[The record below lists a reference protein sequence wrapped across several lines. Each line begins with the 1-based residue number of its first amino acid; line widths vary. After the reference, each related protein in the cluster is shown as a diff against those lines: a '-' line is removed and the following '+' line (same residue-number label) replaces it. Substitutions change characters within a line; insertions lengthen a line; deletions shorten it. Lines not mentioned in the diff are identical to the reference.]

1 MFFFD
6 LDGTL
11 LDSTH
16 VWMDIDVAFLG
27 QHGISP
33 VPADY
38 TDYVSHHSAPESARY
53 TKERYHLSETPQEI
67 MAAWEEMARIAYG
80 QTLELKPGAKDFLE
94 DCARRKI
101 RMGVLTSCFPHL
113 CRAAL
118 KHHGISHLF
127 EVVLTTNE
135 TGLDKSD
142 GGLYRLALA
151 QCGVRA
157 EECTLFE
164 DSPGYCTAAKQVGF
178 HIVGIRDK
186 MFLSRQ
192 EELKSLCAP
201 DCYLDNFLGVTPEQF
216 LHP

>member
-11 LDSTH
+11 LNSTH
-16 VWMDIDVAFLG
+16 VWMDIDAAFLG

-33 VPADY
+33 VPSDY
-38 TDYVSHHSAPESARY
+38 TDYVSHHSAPQSARY
-53 TKERYHLSETPQEI
+53 TKERYHLCETPQEI

-80 QTLELKPGAKDFLE
+80 QMLELKPGAGEFLAR
-94 DCARRKI
+94 CARRGI
-101 RMGVLTSCFPHL
+101 RMGVVTSCFPHL

-118 KHHGISHLF
+118 EHHGISGLF

-142 GGLYRLALA
+142 GGLYRLALET
-151 QCGVRA
+151 CGVRA
-157 EECTLFE
+157 EDCTLFE
-164 DSPGYCTAAKQVGF
+164 DSPGYCTAAKQVGL

-186 MFLSRQ
+186 MFSARQ
-192 EELKSLCAP
+192 EELKALCAP
-201 DCYLDNFLGVTPEQF
+201 GCYLDNFLGVTPEQF

>member
-27 QHGISP
+27 SHGISP

-38 TDYVSHHSAPESARY
+38 TDYVSHHSAPQSALY
-53 TKERYHLSETPQEI
+53 TKQRYDLRESPQEI
-67 MAAWEEMARIAYG
+67 MAAWEEMAQTAYG
-80 QTLELKPGAKDFLE
+80 QTLKLKPGALEFLQR
-94 DCARRKI
+94 CAQLGI
-101 RMGVLTSCFPHL
+101 RMGILTSCFPHL

-118 KHHGISHLF
+118 EHHGIAGLF

-135 TGLDKSD
+135 TGLNKSD
-142 GGLYRLALA
+142 GGLYRLALKT
-151 QCGVRA
+151 CGVSA

-164 DSPGYCTAAKQVGF
+164 DSPGYCTAASQIGLQ
-178 HIVGIRDK
+178 IVGIRDT
-186 MFLSRQ
+186 MFSARQ
-192 EELKSLCAP
+192 DELKSLCKP
-201 DCYLDNFLGVTPEQF
+201 GHYLENFLGVTPEQF
-216 LHP
+216 LPL

>member
-53 TKERYHLSETPQEI
+53 TKERESPQEI
-67 MAAWEEMARIAYG
+67 MDAWAEMAKTAYG
-80 QTLELKPGAKDFLE
+80 QTLKLKPGALEFLQR
-94 DCARRKI
+94 CAKLGI
-101 RMGVLTSCFPHL
+101 RMGILTSCFPHL

-118 KHHGISHLF
+118 EHHGITDLF
-127 EVVLTTNE
+127 ETVLTTNE
-135 TGLDKSD
+135 TGLEKGD
-142 GGLYRLALA
+142 GGLYRLALET
-151 QCGVRA
+151 CGVSA
-157 EECTLFE
+157 EESTLFE
-164 DSPGYCTAAKQVGF
+164 DSPGYCAAAKQVGF
-178 HIVGIRDK
+178 HIVGLRDN
-186 MFLSRQ
+186 MFAPRQ
-192 EELKSLCAP
+192 EELKALCGP
-201 DCYLDNFLGVTPEQF
+201 GRYLENFLGVTPEQF
-216 LHP
+216 LNL

>member
-16 VWMDIDVAFLG
+16 VWMDIDLAFLG

-142 GGLYRLALA
+142 GGLYRLALE

-186 MFLSRQ
+186 MFVSRQ